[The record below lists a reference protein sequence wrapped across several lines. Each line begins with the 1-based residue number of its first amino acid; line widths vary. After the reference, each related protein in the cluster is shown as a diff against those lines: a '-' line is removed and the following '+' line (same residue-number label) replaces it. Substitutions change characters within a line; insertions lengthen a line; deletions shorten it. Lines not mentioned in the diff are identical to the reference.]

1 LAREQSSTVSLDLDS
16 GRTGRAMMEIEMAS
30 ARTYRFGLPS
40 PRGNPGSRPAELA
53 ADAPPIVFVID
64 DDTSVRR
71 GLERLLRS
79 VGLEVESFASSQ
91 EFIVRPLPDRPACV
105 VLDLRL
111 PGASGLEVQETLS
124 RARREIPIIFISGY
138 ADVASS
144 VRALKAGA
152 VDFLQKP
159 FSNQALLDI
168 VHEALGR
175 SRTSLRLRAELASI
189 RERFDGLTPRER
201 DVLRLVLKGL
211 LNKQV
216 AAELGISEKT
226 VKFHRGRVM
235 EKTQAGSVAELVRL
249 AEKIQLGST

>member
-1 LAREQSSTVSLDLDS
+1 MTDAR
-16 GRTGRAMMEIEMAS
+16 AH
-30 ARTYRFGLPS
+30 RFGPHAPL
-40 PRGNPGSRPAELA
+40 RGGATAPDTAPG
-53 ADAPPIVFVID
+53 APPIVFVID
-64 DDTSVRR
+64 DDESVRR

-79 VGLEVESFASSQ
+79 VGLDVESFGSSRD
-91 EFIVRPLPDRPACV
+91 FIARPLPDRPACI

-111 PGASGLEVQETLS
+111 PGASGLEVQETLG
-124 RARREIPIIFISGY
+124 RAGREIPIIFISGY

-152 VDFLQKP
+152 IDFLQKP
-159 FSNQALLDI
+159 FSDQALLDI

-175 SRTSLRLRAELASI
+175 SREARRVRAEMAAI
-189 RERFDGLTPRER
+189 RTRFDTLTPRER

-211 LNKQV
+211 LNKQI

-235 EKTQAGSVAELVRL
+235 EKTQAGSVAELVRQ
-249 AEKIQLGST
+249 AERLGTSP